1 MSRTGIGIAR
11 WLQLRQKNKNSLFG
25 SSYSFTQLL
34 NYSLPY
40 VLTPCVSVGLLIGEM
55 SVCTSGLVQ
64 SGQITVDGD
73 GNCNLPAHYKLLTKR
88 LLDAWKMNGSHTDKE
103 ALLRQSSTELGRG
116 LSCVTYMR
124 QCRISQPTFNIAF
137 CGFGCKLLRDAVL
150 HTLRFFLKPK
160 LMYASM
166 HSETRWEGLLIVS
179 LPEEVDMKVPE
190 TGASV
195 QMPIVDYLQLVCEN
209 FRASVAFIELDAYL
223 DAQMMACLARVE
235 SGNCLWGNWF
245 AKRNAAI
252 RADYALR
259 SEILRQQ
266 EARGAAEDVETRLGL
281 SFTPSNM
288 LYLHQTLSDE
298 TIFWRQT
305 NNRNVRE
312 SRAHLDFVYQRLYSL
327 ERQLNDHMHQVI
339 TDGTLTVL
347 PPATIVLLQDT
358 QTELRMVQMSRRSF
372 FSSSGEPPSPADASA
387 VADDMIDGPLDLRE
401 VGVPVVPNAQAARVQ
416 DAFGFRLPPG
426 PPPEQPHAVFRS
438 YSEMLNDDDMIE
450 DHVIAFN

>member
-1 MSRTGIGIAR
+1 M
-11 WLQLRQKNKNSLFG
+11 
-25 SSYSFTQLL
+25 FTQLSNNSPSYEL
-34 NYSLPY
+34 A
-40 VLTPCVSVGLLIGEM
+40 PCVSVRLLMGGMSMCTPGLIQPEE
-55 SVCTSGLVQ
+55 TSADCG
-64 SGQITVDGD
+64 GD
-73 GNCNLPAHYKLLTKR
+73 WDPPNHYKLLAKR
-88 LLDAWKMNGSHTDKE
+88 LHDAWKWNGSHTEKE
-103 ALLRQSSTELGRG
+103 TLLRQSSMELGRG
-116 LSCVTYMR
+116 LSCVTCMR

-179 LPEEVDMKVPE
+179 LPEEVAMKVPE

-235 SGNCLWGNWF
+235 SGNSLWGNWF

-259 SEILRQQ
+259 SEMLRQQ
-266 EARGAAEDVETRLGL
+266 EARGAAEDVEARLGL

-327 ERQLNDHMHQVI
+327 ERQLSDHMHQVI

-347 PPATIVLLQDT
+347 PPATIELLQDT
-358 QTELRMVQMSRRSF
+358 QTELRMVQMSRSSF

-387 VADDMIDGPLDLRE
+387 LADDMIDGPLNLRE
-401 VGVPVVPNAQAARVQ
+401 VGVPAVPNAEAARVQ

-426 PPPEQPHAVFRS
+426 PPSEPPHAVFRS